1 MAMAVGKASS
11 GLYGLYSQVGSLRT
25 HFTDIIM
32 QRVAVNS
39 GWGGGSC
46 VTIDAVSKI
55 PPSLI

>member
-1 MAMAVGKASS
+1 MRGMGSCCVCIHTVAMAVGKASS

-39 GWGGGSC
+39 GWG
-46 VTIDAVSKI
+46 V
-55 PPSLI
+55 LRYY